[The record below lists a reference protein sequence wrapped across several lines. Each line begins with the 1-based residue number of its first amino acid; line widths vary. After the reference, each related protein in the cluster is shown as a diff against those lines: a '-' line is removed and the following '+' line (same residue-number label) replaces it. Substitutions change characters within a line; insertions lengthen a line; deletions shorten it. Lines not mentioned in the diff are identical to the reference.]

1 MFFNVTKLYIKA
13 VKTLILAGVK
23 SKVSKLVPSRTQEL
37 GKSSSVNIS
46 DEQPQTDYIVAV
58 CFRSDQRALLIYSK
72 EEEARKDYERKRIL
86 ADPIVVSNIL
96 LVKDGEIIHYTH
108 YPDPRN
114 TYKRYKQL
122 FAN

>member
-23 SKVSKLVPSRTQEL
+23 NKVSKLVPSRTQEL

>member
-23 SKVSKLVPSRTQEL
+23 NKVSKLVPSRTQEQ
-37 GKSSSVNIS
+37 GKSSSVHIS

-96 LVKDGEIIHYTH
+96 LVKNGEIIHYTH

>member
-13 VKTLILAGVK
+13 VRTLILAGVK
-23 SKVSKLVPSRTQEL
+23 NKVSKLVPSRTQEH
-37 GKSSSVNIS
+37 GKSSSS
-46 DEQPQTDYIVAV
+46 STLGEQHDYIVAV